1 MSNKY
6 DVLRFNSRT
15 RTTVVYTEY
24 GITTM
29 PHSSFWNEIKSK
41 QTTWR

>member
-15 RTTVVYTEY
+15 RTAIVYTECSIAY
-24 GITTM
+24 
-29 PHSSFWNEIKSK
+29 SLFRNQIKSK
-41 QTTWR
+41 QHGDKGC

>member
-15 RTTVVYTEY
+15 RTMVVYTER
-24 GITTM
+24 GITY
-29 PHSSFWNEIKSK
+29 SSFRNEIK
-41 QTTWR
+41 